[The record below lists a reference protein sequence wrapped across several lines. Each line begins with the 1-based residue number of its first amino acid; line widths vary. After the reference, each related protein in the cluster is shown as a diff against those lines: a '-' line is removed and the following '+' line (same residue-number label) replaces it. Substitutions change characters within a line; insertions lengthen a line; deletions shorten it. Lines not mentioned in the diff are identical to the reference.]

1 MKKISILIAISLM
14 FTIFIGCRHDGY
26 EYTQELN
33 IIDDNYRNYY
43 EVFLYSFYDSDGD
56 GIGDINGLRQKL
68 DYITD
73 MGFNGI
79 WLMPIMPSPT
89 YHKYDVTDYYEIDKQ
104 YGTLDDFQA
113 LIAECDERGI
123 KVIIDLVLN
132 HTSAQH
138 PWFMSACESIV
149 IPPCGEEVCIYTDK
163 LCREHNPY
171 CDYYNFTDEYQSS
184 YEYHRVG
191 NSDYFYEC
199 VFWDQM
205 PDLNLADNNLRRDI
219 EDITKFWLDL
229 GVGGFRLDAVKEFYT
244 GGTEK
249 NIEVLD
255 WISNYA
261 KSIDDDCYIVAEVWD
276 SFTQLTQYYGSGVD
290 SVFNFA
296 FAEQTGKIVKTIN
309 YTGLDNS
316 AKAFG
321 EALVYSQDRISSFNS
336 NAIDAPFFTNHDTA
350 RGAGYFSYDEQK
362 LKMAAG
368 MNLTMN
374 GSVFVYYGEEIG
386 MSGSGID
393 ENKRM
398 PMLWSD
404 TDEIGITNPPAN
416 ASPQDHRFPDVQQ
429 QLADDSS
436 IINYFKRGLRLRNEN
451 PEIARGFITAID
463 VGDID
468 VCAIKKTYQ
477 DSDIYIIYNISEQ
490 DKEIHFS
497 KVDYGHDG
505 IRGYLATTDIA
516 PTLKGDALMLP
527 PYSIVLL
534 K

>member
-1 MKKISILIAISLM
+1 MKKFSVLIAIVLM
-14 FTIFIGCRHDGY
+14 FSVFTGCSHDGY
-26 EYTQELN
+26 KYTQELN

-79 WLMPIMPSPT
+79 WLMPIMPSTT
-89 YHKYDVTDYYEIDKQ
+89 YHKYDVTDYYGIDKQ
-104 YGTLDDFQA
+104 YGTIEDFRA
-113 LIAECDERGI
+113 LISECDERGI

-138 PWFMSACESIV
+138 PWFKSACDSIV
-149 IPPCGEEVCIYTDK
+149 IPPCGEVDCIHADK
-163 LCREHNPY
+163 LCSAHNPH
-171 CDYYNFTDEYQSS
+171 CNYYNFTDEYQGGN
-184 YEYHRVG
+184 EYHRVG

-205 PDLNLADNNLRRDI
+205 PDLNLADENLRQDI
-219 EDITKFWLDL
+219 EDIMKYWLDL

-249 NIEVLD
+249 NIEVLE
-255 WISNYA
+255 WINQYC
-261 KSIDDDCYIVAEVWD
+261 KSVDEDCYIVAEAWD
-276 SFTQLTQYYGSGVD
+276 SFTELTKYYESGID

-309 YTGLDNS
+309 YTGIDNS
-316 AKAFG
+316 AKSFG
-321 EALVYSQDRISSFNS
+321 EALVYSQDRINSFNPDG
-336 NAIDAPFFTNHDTA
+336 IDAPFFTNHDTA
-350 RGAGYFSYDEQK
+350 RGSGYFSYDEQK

-398 PMLWSD
+398 PMLWSN
-404 TDEIGITNPPAN
+404 TDETGIPNPPAN
-416 ASPQDHRFPDVQQ
+416 ASTQDHKFPSVQE
-429 QLADDSS
+429 QLADESS
-436 IINYFKRGLRLRNEN
+436 IINYFKRGLRIRNEN
-451 PEIARGFITAID
+451 PEIARGFITSID

-468 VCAIKKTYQ
+468 ICAIKKTYE
-477 DSDIYIIYNISEQ
+477 DSDIYIIYNISENEKSIQ
-490 DKEIHFS
+490 LNMDDFN
-497 KVDYGHDG
+497 YDG
-505 IRGYLATTDIA
+505 IRGYLTTTSTD
-516 PTLKGDALMLP
+516 PTLEGDELTLP